1 MASRSFG
8 RSASSHSMNA
18 RMELARTAK
27 RLRLSASAA
36 SADTGSFKD
45 GCFKPDLTLL
55 PVRLHGRRPAAIA
68 AVPKPWSFSRTDL
81 NPINEYFKR
90 NTHTGSRCPGK
101 KPGLNHQSRPHPL
114 IAYSHPL
121 WQPRT
126 EDGERSAAHFR
137 LAHGRDASA
146 PLMQPSNPCL
156 WLLPGVHFRPGQ
168 PRRAGPRR
176 RERE

>member
-55 PVRLHGRRPAAIA
+55 PIQLHGRWPAVIAAI
-68 AVPKPWSFSRTDL
+68 PKPWSFSRTDL
-81 NPINEYFKR
+81 NHVNEYFET
-90 NTHTGSRCPGK
+90 NTHTVSQFPGE
-101 KPGLNHQSRPHPL
+101 KPGLN
-114 IAYSHPL
+114 
-121 WQPRT
+121 
-126 EDGERSAAHFR
+126 
-137 LAHGRDASA
+137 
-146 PLMQPSNPCL
+146 
-156 WLLPGVHFRPGQ
+156 
-168 PRRAGPRR
+168 
-176 RERE
+176 REL

>member
-81 NPINEYFKR
+81 NHVNEYFKR
-90 NTHTGSRCPGK
+90 NTHAVSRSPAK
-101 KPGLNHQSRPHPL
+101 SLGLYHESRSHPL
-114 IAYSHPL
+114 IAYSPPP

-126 EDGERSAAHFR
+126 EDG
-137 LAHGRDASA
+137 
-146 PLMQPSNPCL
+146 
-156 WLLPGVHFRPGQ
+156 
-168 PRRAGPRR
+168 
-176 RERE
+176 